1 MTENRIGSERA
12 RLRMSQKELAEHFN
26 MSTRTLQRYEQDA
39 TNTPIQKLKLFAEFF
54 GCSIDYLIG
63 LSNERL

>member
-26 MSTRTLQRYEQDA
+26 MSTRTLQRYEQDV
-39 TNTPIQKLKLFAEFF
+39 TNTPIRKLKLFAEFF

-63 LSNERL
+63 ISNERL

>member
-39 TNTPIQKLKLFAEFF
+39 SNTPIQKLKLFAEFF
-54 GCSIDYLIG
+54 
-63 LSNERL
+63 